1 MVPSRSTLAPGVWR
15 VRARISYR
23 EPPMRATDVIRRC
36 VFVLLATLLAAVGQA
51 PEHAWAQTRDANGLQ
66 VLDRL
71 DEPARVYSTACAS
84 CHGADGRG
92 APKSQ
97 VGFETPLPD
106 FTDCNF
112 ASREPDAD
120 WSAVIHDGGPARGFG
135 RMMPAFGSLL
145 TDRQIEA
152 AVAHLRAVCGND
164 AWPRG
169 ELNLPRP
176 LVTEKAYPE
185 DELVWT
191 TTLDVEG
198 SGSVMNEVVYEHR
211 IGARNQ
217 IEVAVPFGFQQ
228 RTVDRSGLPVTD
240 WKGGLGDV
248 AVGVKR
254 DLFHSHA
261 SGTIASLTAEA
272 VLPTGDPSEGF
283 GKGSTVF
290 EPFASFGQILPGDA
304 FLHAQVGLEL
314 PTGPGADEGFWRLAV
329 GRTFVE
335 GRWGRAWSPM
345 VELLGKREFA
355 GGEPALWDVVPQMQ
369 VTLSRRQHIMA
380 NVGVLLPLNEREGR
394 SAQLLVYVL
403 WDWFD
408 GGPLE
413 GW

>member
-1 MVPSRSTLAPGVWR
+1 
-15 VRARISYR
+15 
-23 EPPMRATDVIRRC
+23 MRMPDNTRRG
-36 VFVLLATLLAAVGQA
+36 TLLCISLLLTAGMLPTGLRGQEA
-51 PEHAWAQTRDANGLQ
+51 DTDGPRLLDGL
-66 VLDRL
+66 VH
-71 DEPARVYSTACAS
+71 PADVFRTACAN
-84 CHGADGRG
+84 CHGVDGRG
-92 APKSQ
+92 APKSR
-97 VGFETPLPD
+97 VGFDTPLPD

-112 ASREPDAD
+112 ASREPDSD
-120 WSAVIHDGGPARGFG
+120 WMAIIHEGGPARGFA
-135 RMMPAFGSLL
+135 RMMPAFGDLL
-145 TDRQIEA
+145 SDRQVEA
-152 AVAHLRAVCGND
+152 AVERLRAFCGDD

-185 DELVWT
+185 DELVWS

-198 SGSVMNEVVYEHR
+198 SGAVMNEVVYEHR

-217 IEVAVPFGFQQ
+217 IEVAVPFGFLQ
-228 RTVDRSGLPVTD
+228 RTVDRGGTPVVD

-290 EPFASFGQILPGDA
+290 EPFASLGQLLPGDG
-304 FLHAQVGLEL
+304 FLHAQFGLEL
-314 PTGPGADEGFWRLAV
+314 PTGPGADEGFWRVAV

-355 GGEPALWDVVPQMQ
+355 AGEPALWDLVPQMQ
-369 VTLSRRQHIMA
+369 VTLSRRQHVMA
-380 NVGVLLPLNEREGR
+380 NIGVLLPLNEREGR